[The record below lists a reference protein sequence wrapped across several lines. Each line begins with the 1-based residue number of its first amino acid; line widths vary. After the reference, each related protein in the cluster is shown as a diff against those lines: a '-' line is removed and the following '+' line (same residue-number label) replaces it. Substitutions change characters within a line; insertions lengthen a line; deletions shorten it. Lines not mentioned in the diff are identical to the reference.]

1 MEYIVVCL
9 AALLASALTLF
20 SGFGLGTLLMP
31 VVAIFFPLNLA
42 IAITAI
48 VHLLNNLFKFALVGS
63 QANSAVVIKFGIPAL
78 FAAFIGA
85 GLLNVFASVEP
96 IYKYFFFGSEF
107 QITLINLSVGILI
120 LIFLFL
126 DFSKSFKSI
135 ALPMRWLP
143 VGGIV
148 TGFLGGFS
156 GHQGAFRSMFLLNL
170 NLSKE
175 AFISTGV
182 VIAVVVDIARLFVY
196 GVGFYQQSFAVD
208 WSLTAAASLSAFIG
222 AFLAVKCLKKVTYA
236 LIRITISVILFV
248 VSIGL
253 ISGLI

>member
-9 AALLASALTLF
+9 AALFASALTLF

-48 VHLLNNLFKFALVGS
+48 VHLFNNLFKLALVGS
-63 QANSAVVIKFGIPAL
+63 KANRGVVFKFGIPAL
-78 FAAFIGA
+78 PAAFIGA
-85 GLLNVFASVEP
+85 GLLNVFALAKP
-96 IYKYFFFGSEF
+96 IYKYFLFGLEF

-120 LIFLFL
+120 LVLLHL

-135 ALPMRWLP
+135 AVPKRWLP
-143 VGGIV
+143 VGGII

-156 GHQGAFRSMFLLNL
+156 GHQGAFRSMFLINL

-175 AFISTGV
+175 AFVSTGV
-182 VIAVVVDIARLFVY
+182 VIAVMVDIARLFVY
-196 GVGFYQQSFAVD
+196 GVNFYQQSFAVD
-208 WSLTAAASLSAFIG
+208 WSLTAAASLSAFVG
-222 AFLAVKCLKKVTYA
+222 AFFAVKWLEKVTYA
-236 LIRITISVILFV
+236 SVRIAVSVMLLL